1 VGESATGVAGVP
13 SPTVRRRE
21 LGALLRALRTNAGL
35 TVEQVAEQMLCSPSK
50 ISRLETG
57 HRGASPRDIRD
68 LCNFYGV
75 QDPTQRDHLA
85 ALAREGKDQ
94 AWWQPFDLPYATYV
108 GLEAAA
114 TSISDYEPGVFP
126 ALLQTPAYAR
136 AVHEGAMPRL
146 SPEVIEQRIEV
157 RRIRQQVLV
166 RDEPPHLAAVID
178 EAVLHRTVGGPAVM
192 RAQLERV
199 IEASA
204 LPHVTLQVIP
214 YKAGAHPA
222 LNSTFVVLDFTTTHV
237 PGVVYVDG
245 LVGQIYLERPQ
256 DVLRYKQVFDQLC
269 TMSLDPQD
277 SIGLMAKMRKRYADD

>member
-1 VGESATGVAGVP
+1 
-13 SPTVRRRE
+13 
-21 LGALLRALRTNAGL
+21 
-35 TVEQVAEQMLCSPSK
+35 
-50 ISRLETG
+50 
-57 HRGASPRDIRD
+57 
-68 LCNFYGV
+68 
-75 QDPTQRDHLA
+75 
-85 ALAREGKDQ
+85 
-94 AWWQPFDLPYATYV
+94 
-108 GLEAAA
+108 
-114 TSISDYEPGVFP
+114 
-126 ALLQTPAYAR
+126 
-136 AVHEGAMPRL
+136 MPRL